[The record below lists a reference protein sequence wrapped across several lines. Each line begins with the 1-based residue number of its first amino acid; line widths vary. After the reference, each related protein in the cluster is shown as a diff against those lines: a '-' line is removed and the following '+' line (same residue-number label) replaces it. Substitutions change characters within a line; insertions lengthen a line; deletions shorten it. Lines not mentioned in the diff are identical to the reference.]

1 MQKRVQHYAGR
12 RKFVSV
18 VSKSIGLC
26 VFMAAPVVSLAEHRW
41 KLKKA
46 TTVGYIINLF
56 IREIPSAPFEKT
68 VDTLKSGEL
77 TQEVTGI
84 ITTMFATLEVIQQAI
99 NLGANFII
107 AHEPTFYNHTD
118 ETAWLEN
125 DDVYRYKADLLKKHR
140 IAVWRCHDYIHAHR
154 PDGVM
159 TGVIK
164 ALGWEGYSATDGTP
178 IFTMPAAS
186 VKDIVAHVKA
196 RLDISTL
203 RYAGDLL
210 QPCRRILLLP
220 GAAGG
225 KAQISAINR
234 FKPDLVICGELS
246 EWETAEYIRDARIKG
261 DKIALLILGHTAS
274 EEPGLEW
281 MVGWLKKAV
290 PGMNVKH
297 VPAKNPLSF
306 I

>member
-1 MQKRVQHYAGR
+1 MQKSVQHFFGR
-12 RKFVSV
+12 RHFVSV
-18 VSKSIGLC
+18 VSKSVGLSI
-26 VFMAAPVVSLAEHRW
+26 FMAAPAVGLAEHIW
-41 KLKKA
+41 KLSKA
-46 TTVGYIINLF
+46 TTVSDIINLF
-56 IREIPSAPFEKT
+56 IREIPSAPYEKT

-99 NLGANFII
+99 NIGANFII

-118 ETAWLEN
+118 ETAWLEK
-125 DDVYRYKADLLKKHR
+125 DDVYRYKADLLKTHK
-140 IAVWRCHDYIHAHR
+140 IAVWRCHDYIHSHR

-164 ALGWEGYSATDGTP
+164 ALGWESYSASDGTP
-178 IFTMPAAS
+178 IFTMQAAPL
-186 VKDIVAHVKA
+186 KDIVAHVKA
-196 RLDISTL
+196 RLGINSL

-225 KAQISAINR
+225 RAQISAISR
-234 FKPDLVICGELS
+234 FKPDLVMCGELS
-246 EWETAEYIRDARIKG
+246 EWETAEYIRDARLKG
-261 DKIALLILGHTAS
+261 DKIALVILGHIAS

-290 PGMNVKH
+290 PGMNVRH